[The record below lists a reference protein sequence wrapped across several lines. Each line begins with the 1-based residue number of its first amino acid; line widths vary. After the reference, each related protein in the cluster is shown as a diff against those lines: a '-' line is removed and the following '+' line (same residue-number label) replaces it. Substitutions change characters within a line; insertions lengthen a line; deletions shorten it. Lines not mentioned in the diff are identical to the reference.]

1 VKFYRFVASL
11 YPHML
16 TNFGRFVLI
25 FHKRALIFL

>member
-1 VKFYRFVASL
+1 VKFCGFLASL

-25 FHKRALIFL
+25 FNNMALIFF